1 MKKYKITTMN
11 KMKITW
17 VVRSFSH
24 YRVPVYEELDKLC
37 GHELTVIYYKDAVPQ
52 KAQDKLL
59 TLLGKRAIARTN
71 EIRFGNG
78 KKLDNAST
86 MRRTV
91 RIPISPGLIKQV
103 IDTKPEVLIS
113 DAFMQ
118 WTYAPLIVRAFKGI
132 PHVMCYERT
141 AHTERNSGI
150 VRKWYRKFVSNWIDI
165 IDCNGNL
172 CGQYVKELLHWG
184 DDRLTYGH
192 MVADVNGMINTI
204 NRVSDADA
212 KQLRD
217 QLGVHGTMLLFV
229 GQLID
234 RKGVLELLDAW
245 REFKKEDGNSATL
258 VFVGTGARMREM
270 QSKIKEEKIPDVSL
284 VGAVD
289 YNNVPSYYKA
299 ADCFVLPTMED
310 NWSLVIPEAMA
321 CGLPVATTIYN
332 GCHPELVTTANG
344 WVFDSMKRESIKN
357 VLHDI
362 VRNSSKLT
370 DMGEESKRIVA
381 NYTAHHAAKSIMD
394 AIQKAKARRNK

>member
-1 MKKYKITTMN
+1 MR
-11 KMKITW
+11 ITW

-37 GHELTVIYYKDAVPQ
+37 GHELTVIYYKDAVPVQ
-52 KAQDKLL
+52 AQDKLRN
-59 TLLGKRAIARTN
+59 LLGERAIARTN
-71 EIRFGNG
+71 EMRFGNG

-91 RIPISPGLIKQV
+91 RIPISPGLVKQV

-118 WTYAPLIVRAFKGI
+118 WTYAPLVVRALRGI

-141 AHTERNSGI
+141 SHTERNAGI
-150 VRKWYRKFVSNWIDI
+150 ARKWYRRFVSNWIDI
-165 IDCNGNL
+165 IDCNGKL
-172 CGQYVKELLHWG
+172 CGEYVKELLHWS
-184 DDRLTYGH
+184 DDRLTFGH
-192 MVADVNGMINTI
+192 MVADVNGMMKTI
-204 NRVSDADA
+204 NEVSDKEAT
-212 KQLRD
+212 QLRKR
-217 QLGVHGTMLLFV
+217 LGVHGIMLLFV

-245 REFKKEDGNSATL
+245 REFKMEDDNSASL
-258 VFVGTGARMREM
+258 VFVGTGARMSEM
-270 QSKIKEEKIPDVSL
+270 QSIIKEEHIPDVVL

-289 YNNVPSYYKA
+289 YNDVPSFYKA

-332 GCHPELVTTANG
+332 GCHPELVTPANG
-344 WVFDSMKRESIKN
+344 WVFDSMKKEGIKN
-357 VLHDI
+357 VLYDI

-370 DMGEESKRIVA
+370 EMGEESKRIVA
-381 NYTAHHAAKSIMD
+381 NFTAHHAAKGIMD
-394 AIQKAKARRNK
+394 AIQKAKVRRNRI